1 MTQSRTRKPSPRT
14 PDPRALLPDRLTA
27 IADVL
32 GNEIEG
38 PVRAQYQLPP
48 KDWRVMKVLAAH
60 GAVPPNEIHRIGGQN
75 KPQIS
80 RALKCLLD
88 RELVAR
94 QPHPDDDR
102 TFLVSLTAAGSEMYT
117 DIVNKMRRRQADFLK
132 KLPAD
137 QADQLRRLLDSLEQ
151 IAGD

>member
-1 MTQSRTRKPSPRT
+1 MNQSRTSKPNPRLTDPRT
-14 PDPRALLPDRLTA
+14 LLPDRLTA
-27 IADVL
+27 LADVL

-38 PVRAQYQLPP
+38 PVRAEYDLPP

-60 GAVPPNEIHRIGGQN
+60 GAVPPTEIHRIGGQN

-94 QPHPDDDR
+94 QPHPEDDR
-102 TFLVSLTAAGSEMYT
+102 TFLVSLTAAGSEMYA
-117 DIVNKMRRRQADFLK
+117 DIVKKMRRRQANFLK

-151 IAGD
+151 FAGD